1 MTALLPW
8 VRRLLIS
15 STLTQATMYVVR
27 PFITYRAIE
36 IDAGATAIGLIGA
49 IYALFPV
56 LLALK
61 FGSWVG
67 KYGEGKFLVIGTFSL
82 IASCTSLIFTNNVL
96 SLAIATA
103 FAGLSHLALMVG
115 GQTMVALRAPKSE
128 YNRLFGY
135 YTFSASLGHTFG
147 PVIAG
152 LLAGSLAN
160 GMPKNSN
167 YAFIFAIVLSSIALI
182 PTFSWRKEQPTVKAA
197 QEQSNTWA
205 AAKSML
211 ARREISLAVFISLAV
226 SSTLDLLVIFLP
238 LLGKERAIDPA
249 VIGLII
255 SLRAVGSMGSR
266 LILGKVSQYVSDRNL
281 LISSTS
287 VSMFACIGM
296 VYTANAVILG
306 GLVFVAG
313 FASGFGQPLT
323 MALISLRTK
332 ADERALAVSA
342 RLTGNRLGQF
352 ALPIIAGFIASGS
365 GVGAVFWSMAA
376 LLGVSLV
383 ASASD

>member
-1 MTALLPW
+1 VNIEVWAK
-8 VRRLLIS
+8 RLLIS
-15 STLTQATMYVVR
+15 STFTQATMYVVR

-67 KYGEGKFLVIGTFSL
+67 KYGEGKFLVLGTFSL
-82 IASCTSLIFTNNVL
+82 IASCTSLLFTNNVPT
-96 SLAIATA
+96 LAMATA

-115 GQTMVALRAPKSE
+115 GQTMVALRAPKSD

-160 GMPKNSN
+160 GMPKHSN
-167 YAFIFAIVLSSIALI
+167 YAFYFAIVLSSIALI
-182 PTFSWRKEQPTVKAA
+182 PTFKWRNNSPTVKAA
-197 QEQSNTWA
+197 EEQSNTWS

-211 ARREISLAVFISLAV
+211 SRKEISLAVFISMAI

-249 VIGLII
+249 LIGLII

-266 LILGKVSQYVSDRNL
+266 LILGKVSQHVSDRAL
-281 LISSTS
+281 LLSSTT
-287 VSMFACIGM
+287 VSMLACVGM
-296 VYTANAVILG
+296 VYTNSAVILG
-306 GLVFVAG
+306 ALVFIAG
-313 FASGFGQPLT
+313 FSSGFGQPLT
-323 MALISLRTK
+323 MALISHRTK

-352 ALPIIAGFIASGS
+352 VLPVAAGLLANGA

-383 ASASD
+383 ASAAE

>member
-1 MTALLPW
+1 MAVETWAK
-8 VRRLLIS
+8 RLLIS
-15 STLTQATMYVVR
+15 STFTQATMYVVR

-36 IDAGATAIGLIGA
+36 INAGATAIGLIGA

-67 KYGEGKFLVIGTFSL
+67 KYGEGKFLVIGNLSL
-82 IASCTSLIFTNNVL
+82 IFSCTSLLFTHNVIA
-96 SLAIATA
+96 LAIATA

-115 GQTMVALRAPKSE
+115 GQTMVALRTPKE
-128 YNRLFGY
+128 NYNKLFGY

-160 GMPKNSN
+160 GMPRNSN
-167 YAFIFAIVLSSIALI
+167 NAFIFAILLSSLALF
-182 PTFSWRKEQPTVKAA
+182 PTWKWRKDSPTVKAA
-197 QEQSNTWA
+197 DEQSNTWS

-211 ARREISLAVFISLAV
+211 SRKEISLAVFISLAI

-249 VIGLII
+249 IIGLII

-266 LILGKVSQYVSDRNL
+266 LILGVVTKHIKDRTL
-281 LISSTS
+281 LLATTLIS
-287 VSMFACIGM
+287 MLACVGM
-296 VYTANAVILG
+296 VYTDSALILG
-306 GLVFVAG
+306 LLVFVAG

-323 MALISLRTK
+323 MSLISLRTK
-332 ADERALAVSA
+332 PDERALAVSA

-352 ALPIIAGFIASGS
+352 LLPVGAGLLANGA

-376 LLGVSLV
+376 LLGASLV
-383 ASASD
+383 ASAAE

>member
-1 MTALLPW
+1 MSVEIWAK
-8 VRRLLIS
+8 RLLVS
-15 STLTQATMYVVR
+15 STLTQATIYVVR

-36 IDAGATAIGLIGA
+36 IDASASAIGLIGA

-67 KYGEGKFLVIGTFSL
+67 KYGEGKFLVFGTL
-82 IASCTSLIFTNNVL
+82 ALIFSCIFLVFTASVFT
-96 SLAIATA
+96 LALATA

-115 GQTMVALRAPKSE
+115 GQTMVALRAVKSD

-152 LLAGSLAN
+152 LLAGSMAN
-160 GMPKNSN
+160 GLPERSN
-167 YAFIFAIVLSSIALI
+167 NAFYFAILLATLALI
-182 PTFSWRKEQPTVKAA
+182 PTYGWRNSEPTVKAA
-197 QEQSNTWA
+197 EELSNTWI

-211 ARREISLAVFISLAV
+211 ARKEISLAVFISLAI

-238 LLGKERAIDPA
+238 LLGTERAIEPS

-255 SLRAVGSMGSR
+255 SLRAIGSMGSR
-266 LILGKVSQYVSDRNL
+266 LLLGKVSQKVKDRSL
-281 LISSTS
+281 LISTTALT
-287 VSMFACIGM
+287 MAACIGM
-296 VYTANAVILG
+296 VYTAQPFLLG
-306 GLVFVAG
+306 ALVFIAG

-323 MALISLRTK
+323 MSLISLRTK

-352 ALPIIAGFIASGS
+352 LLPMLAGLLANGA

-376 LLGVSLV
+376 LLGVSLA
-383 ASASD
+383 ASAAN

>member
-1 MTALLPW
+1 MAVEIW
-8 VRRLLIS
+8 ARRLLIS
-15 STLTQATMYVVR
+15 STFTQATMYVVR

-36 IDAGATAIGLIGA
+36 IDASATAIGLIGA

-67 KYGEGKFLVIGTFSL
+67 RYGEGKFLVFGTFSL
-82 IASCTSLIFTNNVL
+82 IASCASLIFTSNVI

-152 LLAGSLAN
+152 ILAGSLAN
-160 GMPKNSN
+160 GMPKDSN
-167 YAFIFAIVLSSIALI
+167 RAFIFAILLSTIALI
-182 PTFSWRKEQPTVKAA
+182 PTFTWRDSAPTVKAA
-197 QEQSNTWA
+197 EAQSNTWA

-211 ARREISLAVFISLAV
+211 ARREISLAVFISMAI

-266 LILGKVSQYVSDRNL
+266 LILGKVSKHISDRKL
-281 LISSTS
+281 LLSSTTF
-287 VSMFACIGM
+287 SMLACIGM
-296 VYTANAVILG
+296 VYTSNSFYLG
-306 GLVFVAG
+306 ALVFIAG

-323 MALISLRTK
+323 MALISLRTE

-352 ALPIIAGFIASGS
+352 VLPVIAGLIANGA
-365 GVGAVFWSMAA
+365 GVGAVFWSMAV
-376 LLGVSLV
+376 LLGVSLL
-383 ASASD
+383 ASAEK

>member
-1 MTALLPW
+1 MAVEVW
-8 VRRLLIS
+8 AKRLLIS
-15 STLTQATMYVVR
+15 STFTQATMYVVR

-67 KYGEGKFLVIGTFSL
+67 KYGEGKFLVIGTLSL
-82 IASCTSLIFTNNVL
+82 IASCTSLVFTNNVAT
-96 SLAIATA
+96 LAAATA

-115 GQTMVALRAPKSE
+115 GQTMVALRTPKSD

-147 PVIAG
+147 PVMAG

-160 GMPKNSN
+160 GMPRHSN
-167 YAFIFAIVLSSIALI
+167 YAFFFAIALSTIALI
-182 PTFSWRKEQPTVKAA
+182 PTWKWRKSAPTVKAA
-197 QEQSNTWA
+197 EEQSNTWS

-211 ARREISLAVFISLAV
+211 SRKEISLAVFISMAI

-266 LILGKVSQYVSDRNL
+266 LILGKVSQYIKDRPL
-281 LISSTS
+281 LLSTTT

-296 VYTANAVILG
+296 VYTSNPVVLG
-306 GLVFVAG
+306 ALVFIAG
-313 FASGFGQPLT
+313 FSSGFGQPLT
-323 MALISLRTK
+323 MALISHRTK

-352 ALPIIAGFIASGS
+352 VLPVAAGLLATGA

-376 LLGVSLV
+376 LLTVSFIAV
-383 ASASD
+383 AIE

>member
-1 MTALLPW
+1 MSVEIWA
-8 VRRLLIS
+8 RRLLIS
-15 STLTQATMYVVR
+15 STFTQATMYVVR

-36 IDAGATAIGLIGA
+36 INAGATAIGLIGA

-67 KYGEGKFLVIGTFSL
+67 KYGEGKFIVFGNIYL
-82 IASCTSLIFTNNVL
+82 ILSCTSLIFANNIVVL
-96 SLAIATA
+96 AAATA

-115 GQTMVALRAPKSE
+115 GQTMVALRSAKSD

-147 PVIAG
+147 PVVAG
-152 LLAGSLAN
+152 LLAGSLSN
-160 GMPKNSN
+160 GMPKHSN
-167 YAFIFAIVLSSIALI
+167 YAFFFAIALSTIAIL
-182 PTFSWRKEQPTVKAA
+182 PTWNWRRSAPTVKAA
-197 QEQSNTWA
+197 EAQSNTWA

-211 ARREISLAVFISLAV
+211 SRKEISFAVFISMAV
-226 SSTLDLLVIFLP
+226 SSTLDLIVIFLP

-255 SLRAVGSMGSR
+255 SLRAIGSMGSR
-266 LILGKVSQYVSDRNL
+266 LILGKVTQHVRDKAL

-296 VYTANAVILG
+296 VYTNNSIVLG
-306 GLVFVAG
+306 ALVFIAG

-323 MALISLRTK
+323 MALISHRTK

-352 ALPIIAGFIASGS
+352 ILPMAAGLLANGA

-376 LLGVSLV
+376 LLGASLV
-383 ASASD
+383 ASAAE

>member
-1 MTALLPW
+1 MAVEIW
-8 VRRLLIS
+8 ARRLLIS
-15 STLTQATMYVVR
+15 STFTQATMYVVR

-36 IDAGATAIGLIGA
+36 IDASATAIGLIGA

-67 KYGEGKFLVIGTFSL
+67 RYGEGKFLVFGTFSL
-82 IASCTSLIFTNNVL
+82 IASCASLIFTSNVI

-152 LLAGSLAN
+152 ILAGSLAN
-160 GMPKNSN
+160 GMPKDSN
-167 YAFIFAIVLSSIALI
+167 RAFIFAILLSTIALI
-182 PTFSWRKEQPTVKAA
+182 PTFTWRDSAPTVKAA
-197 QEQSNTWA
+197 EAQSNTWA

-211 ARREISLAVFISLAV
+211 SRKEISLAVFISLAI

-266 LILGKVSQYVSDRNL
+266 LILGKVSKHISDRKL
-281 LISSTS
+281 LFSSTTF
-287 VSMFACIGM
+287 SMLACIGM
-296 VYTANAVILG
+296 VYTSNSILLG
-306 GLVFVAG
+306 ALVFIAG
-313 FASGFGQPLT
+313 FSSGFGQPLT
-323 MALISLRTK
+323 MALISLRTE

-352 ALPIIAGFIASGS
+352 VLPVIAGLIANGA
-365 GVGAVFWSMAA
+365 GVGAVFWSMAV
-376 LLGVSLV
+376 LLGVSLL
-383 ASASD
+383 ASAEK

>member
-1 MTALLPW
+1 
-8 VRRLLIS
+8 
-15 STLTQATMYVVR
+15 MYVVR

-67 KYGEGKFLVIGTFSL
+67 KYGEGKFLVVGTFSL
-82 IASCTSLIFTNNVL
+82 IASCASLLFTNSVPTL
-96 SLAIATA
+96 VIATA

-115 GQTMVALRAPKSE
+115 GQTMVALRASKAD
-128 YNRLFGY
+128 YNKLFGY

-160 GMPKNSN
+160 GMPEHSN
-167 YAFIFAIVLSSIALI
+167 YAFYFAIVLSSIALI
-182 PTFSWRKEQPTVKAA
+182 PTFKWRNSTPTVKAA
-197 QEQSNTWA
+197 EEQSNTWS

-211 ARREISLAVFISLAV
+211 SRKEISLAVFISMAI

-249 VIGLII
+249 LIGLII

-266 LILGKVSQYVSDRNL
+266 LILGKVSQHISDRAL
-281 LISSTS
+281 LLSSTT
-287 VSMFACIGM
+287 VSMFACVGM
-296 VYTANAVILG
+296 VYTNSAVILG
-306 GLVFVAG
+306 ALVFIAG
-313 FASGFGQPLT
+313 FSSGFGQPLT

-352 ALPIIAGFIASGS
+352 VLPVAAGFLANGA

-376 LLGVSLV
+376 LLGASLV
-383 ASASD
+383 ASAAE

>member
-1 MTALLPW
+1 MSVEIWA
-8 VRRLLIS
+8 RRLLIS
-15 STLTQATMYVVR
+15 STFTQATMYVVR

-36 IDAGATAIGLIGA
+36 INAGATAIGLIGA

-67 KYGEGKFLVIGTFSL
+67 KYGEGKFIVFGNISL
-82 IASCTSLIFTNNVL
+82 ILSCTSLIFANNIVVL
-96 SLAIATA
+96 AAATA

-115 GQTMVALRAPKSE
+115 GQTMVALRSAKSD

-147 PVIAG
+147 PVVAG
-152 LLAGSLAN
+152 LLAGSLSN
-160 GMPKNSN
+160 GMPKHSN
-167 YAFIFAIVLSSIALI
+167 YAFFFAIALSTIAIL
-182 PTFSWRKEQPTVKAA
+182 PTWNWRRSAPTVKAA
-197 QEQSNTWA
+197 EAQSNTWA

-211 ARREISLAVFISLAV
+211 SRKEISFAVFISMAV
-226 SSTLDLLVIFLP
+226 SSTLDLIVIFLP

-255 SLRAVGSMGSR
+255 SLRAIGSMGSR
-266 LILGKVSQYVSDRNL
+266 LILGKVTQHVRDKAL

-296 VYTANAVILG
+296 VYTNNSIVLG
-306 GLVFVAG
+306 ALVFIAG

-323 MALISLRTK
+323 MALISHRTK

-352 ALPIIAGFIASGS
+352 ILPMAAGLLANGA

-376 LLGVSLV
+376 LLGASLV
-383 ASASD
+383 ASAAE

>member
-1 MTALLPW
+1 MAVEIW
-8 VRRLLIS
+8 ARRLLIS
-15 STLTQATMYVVR
+15 STFTQATMYVVR

-36 IDAGATAIGLIGA
+36 IDASATAIGLIGA

-67 KYGEGKFLVIGTFSL
+67 RYGEGKFLVFGTFSL
-82 IASCTSLIFTNNVL
+82 IASCASLIFTSNVI

-152 LLAGSLAN
+152 ILAGSLAN
-160 GMPKNSN
+160 GMPKDSN
-167 YAFIFAIVLSSIALI
+167 RAFIFAILLSTIALI
-182 PTFSWRKEQPTVKAA
+182 PTFTWRDSAPTVKAA
-197 QEQSNTWA
+197 EAQSNTWA

-211 ARREISLAVFISLAV
+211 SRKEISLAVFISLAI

-266 LILGKVSQYVSDRNL
+266 LILGKVSKHISDRKL
-281 LISSTS
+281 LLSSTTF
-287 VSMFACIGM
+287 SMLACIGM
-296 VYTANAVILG
+296 VYTSNSILLG
-306 GLVFVAG
+306 ALVFIAG
-313 FASGFGQPLT
+313 FSSGFGQPLT
-323 MALISLRTK
+323 MALISLRTE

-352 ALPIIAGFIASGS
+352 VLPVIAGLIANGA
-365 GVGAVFWSMAA
+365 GVGAVFWSMAV
-376 LLGVSLV
+376 LLGVSLL
-383 ASASD
+383 ASAEK

>member
-1 MTALLPW
+1 MHHESW

-15 STLTQATMYVVR
+15 STLTQATMYVIR

-36 IDAGATAIGLIGA
+36 INADATTIGLIGA

-61 FGSWVG
+61 FGSLVG
-67 KYGEGKFLVIGTFSL
+67 RFGEGKFLVFGTLSL
-82 IASCTSLIFTNNVL
+82 ITSCVSFLFANDVFT
-96 SLAIATA
+96 LAITTA
-103 FAGLSHLALMVG
+103 LAGLSHLALMVG
-115 GQTMVALRAPKSE
+115 GQTMVALRAAKSD

-147 PVIAG
+147 PVMAG

-160 GMPKNSN
+160 GLPKDSN
-167 YAFIFAIVLSSIALI
+167 RAFLFAVVLSTIALI
-182 PTFSWRKEQPTVKAA
+182 PTFNWKNHEPTIKAA
-197 QEQSNTWA
+197 QDQSNTWA

-211 ARREISLAVFISLAV
+211 SRKEISLAIFISLAV
-226 SSTLDLLVIFLP
+226 STTIDLLVIFLP
-238 LLGKERAIDPA
+238 LLGKERLIEPS

-266 LILGKVSQYVSDRNL
+266 LLLGRVSASVSDRSL
-281 LISSTS
+281 LLSTNGIT
-287 VSMFACIGM
+287 MLACIGM
-296 VYTANAVILG
+296 VYFQNPIILAL
-306 GLVFVAG
+306 LVFVAG
-313 FASGFGQPLT
+313 FMSGFGQPLT
-323 MALISLRTK
+323 MALISKRTK

-352 ALPIIAGFIASGS
+352 LLPIFAGLLATGA
-365 GVGAVFWSMAA
+365 GVGAVFWAMAG
-376 LLGVSLV
+376 LLGLGLF
-383 ASASD
+383 ASRSE

>member
-1 MTALLPW
+1 MTVEIWA
-8 VRRLLIS
+8 RRLLIS
-15 STLTQATMYVVR
+15 STFTQATMYVVR

-36 IDAGATAIGLIGA
+36 INAGATAIGLIGA

-67 KYGEGKFLVIGTFSL
+67 KYGEGKFLVVGNLSL
-82 IASCTSLIFTNNVL
+82 VFSCTSLLFTHNVIA
-96 SLAIATA
+96 LAAATA

-115 GQTMVALRAPKSE
+115 GQTMVALRTPKE
-128 YNRLFGY
+128 NYNKLFGY

-160 GMPKNSN
+160 GMPRNSN
-167 YAFIFAIVLSSIALI
+167 NAFIFAILLSSFALF
-182 PTFSWRKEQPTVKAA
+182 PTWKWRNDAPTVKAA
-197 QEQSNTWA
+197 EEQSNTWS

-211 ARREISLAVFISLAV
+211 SRKEISLAVFISLAI

-249 VIGLII
+249 IIGLII

-266 LILGKVSQYVSDRNL
+266 LILGVVTKHIKDRTL
-281 LISSTS
+281 LLATTLIS
-287 VSMFACIGM
+287 MLACIGM
-296 VYTANAVILG
+296 VYTNTAWILG
-306 GLVFVAG
+306 LLVFIAG

-323 MALISLRTK
+323 MSLISLRTK
-332 ADERALAVSA
+332 PDERALAVSA

-352 ALPIIAGFIASGS
+352 LLPVGAGLLANGA

-376 LLGVSLV
+376 LLGASLV
-383 ASASD
+383 ASAAE

>member
-1 MTALLPW
+1 MAVELW
-8 VRRLLIS
+8 AKRLLIS
-15 STLTQATMYVVR
+15 STFTQATMYVVR

-67 KYGEGKFLVIGTFSL
+67 KYGEGKFLVVGNLSL
-82 IASCTSLIFTNNVL
+82 IASCTSLIFTN
-96 SLAIATA
+96 STATLAVATA

-115 GQTMVALRAPKSE
+115 GQTMVALRTPKAD

-167 YAFIFAIVLSSIALI
+167 YAFFFAIALSSLALI
-182 PTFSWRKEQPTVKAA
+182 PTWKWRNSAPTVKAS

-211 ARREISLAVFISLAV
+211 SRKEISLAVFISMAI

-249 VIGLII
+249 IIGLII

-266 LILGKVSQYVSDRNL
+266 LILGKVSQRIKDRPL
-281 LISSTS
+281 LLSTTT
-287 VSMFACIGM
+287 VSMVACIGM
-296 VYTANAVILG
+296 VYTGNPVLLG
-306 GLVFVAG
+306 TLVFIAG
-313 FASGFGQPLT
+313 FSSGFGQPLT
-323 MALISLRTK
+323 MALISHRTK

-352 ALPIIAGFIASGS
+352 LLPVAAGLLANGA
-365 GVGAVFWSMAA
+365 GVGAVFWSMAG
-376 LLGVSLV
+376 LLGASLI
-383 ASASD
+383 ASAAE

>member
-1 MTALLPW
+1 MNLESWAK
-8 VRRLLIS
+8 RLLIS
-15 STLTQATMYVVR
+15 STFTQATMYVVR

-36 IDAGATAIGLIGA
+36 IDAGAFAIGLIGA
-49 IYALFPV
+49 VYALFPV

-67 KYGEGKFLVIGTFSL
+67 KIGEGKFIVIGNLSL
-82 IASCTSLIFTNNVL
+82 VASCSALIFANNIPLLV
-96 SLAIATA
+96 AATA

-115 GQTMVALRAPKSE
+115 GQTMVALRAPKEE
-128 YNRLFGY
+128 YNRLFGF

-147 PVIAG
+147 PVAAG

-160 GMPKNSN
+160 GMPKDSN
-167 YAFIFAIVLSSIALI
+167 NAFLFAIALSSIALI
-182 PTFSWRKEQPTVKAA
+182 PTFSWRSSLPTVAA
-197 QEQSNTWA
+197 AKEQSNTWA

-211 ARREISLAVFISLAV
+211 SRREISSAVFISMAV

-238 LLGKERAIDPA
+238 LLGTERNIDPA

-266 LILGKVSQYVSDRNL
+266 LILGKVSQHISDRKL
-281 LISSTS
+281 LVSTTAIS
-287 VSMFACIGM
+287 MLACIGM
-296 VYTANAVILG
+296 VYTGNPVLLG
-306 GLVFVAG
+306 VLVFIAG

-342 RLTGNRLGQF
+342 RLSGNRLGQF
-352 ALPIIAGFIASGS
+352 ILPVAAGSLANGA
-365 GVGAVFWSMAA
+365 GVGAVFWSMAL
-376 LLGVSLV
+376 LLGASLV
-383 ASASD
+383 ASATN

>member
-1 MTALLPW
+1 MSVEIWA
-8 VRRLLIS
+8 RRLLIS
-15 STLTQATMYVVR
+15 STFTQATMYVVR
-27 PFITYRAIE
+27 PFITYRALE
-36 IDAGATAIGLIGA
+36 INAGATAIGLIGA

-67 KYGEGKFLVIGTFSL
+67 KYGEGKFIVFGNIYL
-82 IASCTSLIFTNNVL
+82 ILSCTSLIFANNIVVL
-96 SLAIATA
+96 AAATA

-115 GQTMVALRAPKSE
+115 GQTMVALRSAKSD

-147 PVIAG
+147 PVVAG
-152 LLAGSLAN
+152 LLAGSLSN
-160 GMPKNSN
+160 GMPKHSN
-167 YAFIFAIVLSSIALI
+167 YAFFFAIALSTIAIL
-182 PTFSWRKEQPTVKAA
+182 PTWNWRRSAPTVKAA
-197 QEQSNTWA
+197 EAQSNTWA

-211 ARREISLAVFISLAV
+211 SRKEISFAVFISMAV
-226 SSTLDLLVIFLP
+226 SSTLDLIVIFLP

-255 SLRAVGSMGSR
+255 SLRAIGSMGSR
-266 LILGKVSQYVSDRNL
+266 LILGKVTQHVRDKAL

-296 VYTANAVILG
+296 VYTNNSIVLG
-306 GLVFVAG
+306 ALVFIAG

-323 MALISLRTK
+323 MALISHRTK

-352 ALPIIAGFIASGS
+352 ILPMAAGLLANGA

-376 LLGVSLV
+376 LLGASLV
-383 ASASD
+383 ASAAE

>member
-1 MTALLPW
+1 
-8 VRRLLIS
+8 
-15 STLTQATMYVVR
+15 MYVVR

-36 IDAGATAIGLIGA
+36 INAGATAIGLIGA

-67 KYGEGKFLVIGTFSL
+67 KYGEGKFLVVGNLSL
-82 IASCTSLIFTNNVL
+82 VL
-96 SLAIATA
+96 SCSSLLFTHNVIALAIATA

-115 GQTMVALRAPKSE
+115 GQTMVALRTPKE
-128 YNRLFGY
+128 NYNKLFGY

-160 GMPKNSN
+160 GMPRNSN
-167 YAFIFAIVLSSIALI
+167 NAFIFAILLSSLALF
-182 PTFSWRKEQPTVKAA
+182 PTWKWRKESPTVKAA
-197 QEQSNTWA
+197 DEQSNTWS

-211 ARREISLAVFISLAV
+211 SRKEISLAVFISLAI

-249 VIGLII
+249 IIGLII

-266 LILGKVSQYVSDRNL
+266 LILGVVTKYIKDRTL
-281 LISSTS
+281 LLATTLIS
-287 VSMFACIGM
+287 MLACIGM
-296 VYTANAVILG
+296 VYTDTAWILG
-306 GLVFVAG
+306 LLVFVAG

-323 MALISLRTK
+323 MSLISLRTRP
-332 ADERALAVSA
+332 DERALAVSA

-352 ALPIIAGFIASGS
+352 LLPVGAGLLANGA

-376 LLGVSLV
+376 LLGASLL
-383 ASASD
+383 ASAAE

>member
-1 MTALLPW
+1 MNLDSWAK
-8 VRRLLIS
+8 RLLIS
-15 STLTQATMYVVR
+15 STFTQATMYVVR
-27 PFITYRAIE
+27 PYITYRAIE
-36 IDAGATAIGLIGA
+36 IDASVFTIGLIGA
-49 IYALFPV
+49 VYALFPV

-67 KYGEGKFLVIGTFSL
+67 KYGEGRFIVYGNLSLVASCITLVFTQDIFLL
-82 IASCTSLIFTNNVL
+82 IA
-96 SLAIATA
+96 ATA

-115 GQTMVALRAPKSE
+115 GQTMVALRSQKSD

-147 PVIAG
+147 PIVAG

-160 GMPKNSN
+160 GMPKESN
-167 YAFIFAIVLSSIALI
+167 NAFIFAIALSALALI
-182 PTFSWRKEQPTVKAA
+182 PTFSWRLNLPTVPAA
-197 QEQSNTWA
+197 KEQSNTWA

-211 ARREISLAVFISLAV
+211 SRREISSAVFISMAV

-238 LLGKERAIDPA
+238 LLGTERAIDPA

-266 LILGKVSQYVSDRNL
+266 LLLGQVSKHVSDRKL
-281 LISSTS
+281 LVSTTAI
-287 VSMFACIGM
+287 SMFACIGM
-296 VYTANAVILG
+296 VYSSSAALLG
-306 GLVFVAG
+306 ALVFIAG

-323 MALISLRTK
+323 MALISIRTK

-342 RLTGNRLGQF
+342 RLSGNRLGQF
-352 ALPIIAGFIASGS
+352 ILPVLAGFLANGA
-365 GVGAVFWSMAA
+365 GVGAVFWSMAL
-376 LLGVSLV
+376 LLGASLV
-383 ASASD
+383 TSATN

>member
-1 MTALLPW
+1 MAVEVW
-8 VRRLLIS
+8 AKRLLIS
-15 STLTQATMYVVR
+15 STFTQATMYVVR

-67 KYGEGKFLVIGTFSL
+67 KYGEGKFLVVGTFSL
-82 IASCTSLIFTNNVL
+82 IASSSALIFSHDIF
-96 SLAIATA
+96 SLAAATA
-103 FAGLSHLALMVG
+103 FAGLAHLALMVG
-115 GQTMVALRAPKSE
+115 GQTMVALRAPKSD
-128 YNRLFGY
+128 YNKLFGY
-135 YTFSASLGHTFG
+135 YTFSASLGQMMG

-160 GMPKNSN
+160 GMPKNSSN
-167 YAFIFAIVLSSIALI
+167 AFIFAIALSTLALF
-182 PTFSWRKEQPTVKAA
+182 PTFSWRKALPTVAA
-197 QEQSNTWA
+197 AEEQSNTWS

-211 ARREISLAVFISLAV
+211 SRKEISLAVFISMAI
-226 SSTLDLLVIFLP
+226 SSTLDLIVIFLP

-249 VIGLII
+249 IIGLII
-255 SLRAVGSMGSR
+255 SLRAVGSMISR
-266 LILGKVSQYVSDRNL
+266 FSLGYVSRKIKDKSL
-281 LISSTS
+281 LISTTTIT
-287 VSMFACIGM
+287 MFACIGM
-296 VYTANAVILG
+296 VYTSDPLTLG
-306 GLVFVAG
+306 GLVFIAG
-313 FASGFGQPLT
+313 LASGFGQPLT

-352 ALPIIAGFIASGS
+352 LLPMAAGLLANGA

-376 LLGVSLV
+376 LLGASLV
-383 ASASD
+383 ASAAE

>member
-1 MTALLPW
+1 MAVETWAK
-8 VRRLLIS
+8 RLLIS
-15 STLTQATMYVVR
+15 STFTQATMYVVR

-36 IDAGATAIGLIGA
+36 INAGATAIGLIGA

-67 KYGEGKFLVIGTFSL
+67 KYGEGKFLVVGNLSL
-82 IASCTSLIFTNNVL
+82 VFSCTSLLVTHNVIA
-96 SLAIATA
+96 LAVATA

-115 GQTMVALRAPKSE
+115 GQTMVALRTPKE
-128 YNRLFGY
+128 NYNKLFGY

-160 GMPKNSN
+160 GMPRNSN
-167 YAFIFAIVLSSIALI
+167 NAFIFAILLSSLALI
-182 PTFSWRKEQPTVKAA
+182 PTWKWRKDSPTVKAA
-197 QEQSNTWA
+197 DEQSNTWS

-211 ARREISLAVFISLAV
+211 SRKEISLAVFISLAI

-249 VIGLII
+249 IIGLII

-266 LILGKVSQYVSDRNL
+266 LILGLVTKYIKDRTL
-281 LISSTS
+281 LLVTTLIS
-287 VSMFACIGM
+287 MLACVGM
-296 VYTANAVILG
+296 VYTNSALILG
-306 GLVFVAG
+306 LLVFVAG

-323 MALISLRTK
+323 MSLISLRTK
-332 ADERALAVSA
+332 PDERALAVSA

-352 ALPIIAGFIASGS
+352 LLPVGAGLLANGA

-376 LLGVSLV
+376 LLGASLV
-383 ASASD
+383 ASAAE

>member
-1 MTALLPW
+1 MAVEAW
-8 VRRLLIS
+8 AKRLLIS
-15 STLTQATMYVVR
+15 STFTQATMYVVR

-67 KYGEGKFLVIGTFSL
+67 KYGEGKFLVIGNISL
-82 IASCTSLIFTNNVL
+82 VATCTSLLFANNVMT
-96 SLAIATA
+96 LAIATA
-103 FAGLSHLALMVG
+103 LSGLSHLALMVG

-128 YNRLFGY
+128 YNKLFGY

-147 PVIAG
+147 PVLAG

-160 GMPKNSN
+160 GMPRESN
-167 YAFIFAIVLSSIALI
+167 NAFLFAILLASIALI
-182 PTFSWRKEQPTVKAA
+182 PTFSWRKNAPTIKAA
-197 QEQSNTWA
+197 EEQSNTWA

-211 ARREISLAVFISLAV
+211 SRKEISLAVFISMAI
-226 SSTLDLLVIFLP
+226 SSTLDLIVIFLP

-249 VIGLII
+249 IIGLII
-255 SLRAVGSMGSR
+255 SLRAVGSMISR
-266 LILGKVSQYVSDRNL
+266 FSLGYVSRKIKDKSL
-281 LISSTS
+281 LISTTT
-287 VSMFACIGM
+287 VTMFACVGM
-296 VYTANAVILG
+296 VYTSNPLTLG
-306 GLVFVAG
+306 GLVFIAG
-313 FASGFGQPLT
+313 LASGFGQPLT

-352 ALPIIAGFIASGS
+352 LLPMAAGLLANGA

-376 LLGVSLV
+376 LLGASLV
-383 ASASD
+383 ASAAE

>member
-1 MTALLPW
+1 MKLDSWAK
-8 VRRLLIS
+8 RLLIS
-15 STLTQATMYVVR
+15 STFTQATMYVVR
-27 PFITYRAIE
+27 PYITYRAIE
-36 IDAGATAIGLIGA
+36 IDASVSTIGLIGA
-49 IYALFPV
+49 VYALFPV

-67 KYGEGKFLVIGTFSL
+67 KYGEGKFIVFG
-82 IASCTSLIFTNNVL
+82 NL
-96 SLAIATA
+96 SLVTSCITLVFTQNILLLIVATA

-115 GQTMVALRAPKSE
+115 GQTLVALRSPKSD

-147 PVIAG
+147 PVVAG

-160 GMPKNSN
+160 GMPESSN
-167 YAFIFAIVLSSIALI
+167 NAFYFAIALSAIALI
-182 PTFSWRKEQPTVKAA
+182 PTFSWRRNLPTVQAA
-197 QEQSNTWA
+197 KEQSNTWA

-211 ARREISLAVFISLAV
+211 SRREISSAVFISMAV
-226 SSTLDLLVIFLP
+226 SSTLDLIVIFLP
-238 LLGKERAIDPA
+238 LLGTERAIDPA

-266 LILGKVSQYVSDRNL
+266 ILLGQVSKHVTDRKLLVSTTA
-281 LISSTS
+281 I
-287 VSMFACIGM
+287 SMFACIGM
-296 VYTANAVILG
+296 VYSSSAAILG
-306 GLVFVAG
+306 ALVFIAG

-323 MALISLRTK
+323 MALISIRTK

-342 RLTGNRLGQF
+342 RLSGNRLGQF
-352 ALPIIAGFIASGS
+352 FLPVLAGFLANGA

-376 LLGVSLV
+376 LLGASII
-383 ASASD
+383 ASASN

>member
-1 MTALLPW
+1 MAVEAW
-8 VRRLLIS
+8 AKRLLIS
-15 STLTQATMYVVR
+15 STFTQATMYVVR

-67 KYGEGKFLVIGTFSL
+67 KYGEGKFLVIGNISL
-82 IASCTSLIFTNNVL
+82 VATCTSLLFANNVAT
-96 SLAIATA
+96 LAIATA
-103 FAGLSHLALMVG
+103 LSGLSHLALMVG
-115 GQTMVALRAPKSE
+115 GQTMVALRASKSE

-147 PVIAG
+147 PVLAG

-160 GMPKNSN
+160 GMPRESN
-167 YAFIFAIVLSSIALI
+167 NAFLFAILLASIALI
-182 PTFSWRKEQPTVKAA
+182 PTFSWRKNSPTIKAA
-197 QEQSNTWA
+197 VEQSNTWS

-211 ARREISLAVFISLAV
+211 SRKEISLAVFISMAI
-226 SSTLDLLVIFLP
+226 SSTLDLIVIFLP

-249 VIGLII
+249 IIGLMI
-255 SLRAVGSMGSR
+255 SLRAVGSMISR
-266 LILGKVSQYVSDRNL
+266 FSLGYVSRKIKDKSL
-281 LISSTS
+281 LISTTTIT
-287 VSMFACIGM
+287 MFACIGM
-296 VYTANAVILG
+296 VYTSDPLTLG
-306 GLVFVAG
+306 GLVFIAG
-313 FASGFGQPLT
+313 LASGFGQPLT

-352 ALPIIAGFIASGS
+352 LLPMAAGLLANGA

-376 LLGVSLV
+376 LLGASLV
-383 ASASD
+383 ASAAE

>member
-1 MTALLPW
+1 MAVEVW
-8 VRRLLIS
+8 AKRLLIS
-15 STLTQATMYVVR
+15 STFTQATMYVVR

-67 KYGEGKFLVIGTFSL
+67 KYGEGKFLVVGTFSL
-82 IASCTSLIFTNNVL
+82 IVSCTSLLFTNNVPT
-96 SLAIATA
+96 LAIATA
-103 FAGLSHLALMVG
+103 LAGLSHLALMVG
-115 GQTMVALRAPKSE
+115 GQTMVALRAPKSD

-160 GMPKNSN
+160 GMPEHSN
-167 YAFIFAIVLSSIALI
+167 YAFYFAILLSSIALI
-182 PTFSWRKEQPTVKAA
+182 PTFKWRNNSPTVKAA
-197 QEQSNTWA
+197 EEQSNTWS

-211 ARREISLAVFISLAV
+211 SRKEISLAVFISMAI

-249 VIGLII
+249 LIGLII

-266 LILGKVSQYVSDRNL
+266 LILGKVSQHISDRAL
-281 LISSTS
+281 LLSTTT
-287 VSMFACIGM
+287 VSMLACVGM
-296 VYTANAVILG
+296 VYTNSAVILG
-306 GLVFVAG
+306 ALVFIAG
-313 FASGFGQPLT
+313 FSSGFGQPLT
-323 MALISLRTK
+323 MALISHRTK

-352 ALPIIAGFIASGS
+352 VLPVAAGLLANGA

-376 LLGVSLV
+376 LLGASLV
-383 ASASD
+383 ASAAE

>member
-1 MTALLPW
+1 MAVEVW
-8 VRRLLIS
+8 AKRLLIS
-15 STLTQATMYVVR
+15 STFTQATMYVVR

-67 KYGEGKFLVIGTFSL
+67 KYGEGKFLVVGTFSL
-82 IASCTSLIFTNNVL
+82 IASCTSLLFTNNVPT
-96 SLAIATA
+96 LAIATA

-115 GQTMVALRAPKSE
+115 GQTMVALRAPKAD

-160 GMPKNSN
+160 GMPEHSN
-167 YAFIFAIVLSSIALI
+167 YAFLFAIALSSIALI
-182 PTFSWRKEQPTVKAA
+182 PTFKWRNNSPTVKAA
-197 QEQSNTWA
+197 EEQSNTWS

-211 ARREISLAVFISLAV
+211 SRKEISLAVFISMAI

-249 VIGLII
+249 LIGLII
-255 SLRAVGSMGSR
+255 SLRAIGSMGSR
-266 LILGKVSQYVSDRNL
+266 LILGKVSQHIGDRTL
-281 LISSTS
+281 LLSTTT
-287 VSMFACIGM
+287 VSMLACVGM
-296 VYTANAVILG
+296 VYTNSAIILG
-306 GLVFVAG
+306 ALVFIAG
-313 FASGFGQPLT
+313 FSSGFGQPLT

-352 ALPIIAGFIASGS
+352 VLPVAAGFLANGA
-365 GVGAVFWSMAA
+365 GVEAVFWSMAA
-376 LLGVSLV
+376 LLGASLV
-383 ASASD
+383 ASAAE

>member
-1 MTALLPW
+1 VNIETWAK
-8 VRRLLIS
+8 RLLIS
-15 STLTQATMYVVR
+15 STFTQATMYVVR

-82 IASCTSLIFTNNVL
+82 IASCTSLLFTHNVIA
-96 SLAIATA
+96 LAVATA

-115 GQTMVALRAPKSE
+115 GQTMVALRTPKDN
-128 YNRLFGY
+128 YNKLFGY

-160 GMPKNSN
+160 GMPRNSN
-167 YAFIFAIVLSSIALI
+167 NAFIFAILLSSLALF
-182 PTFSWRKEQPTVKAA
+182 PTWKWRKESPTVKAA
-197 QEQSNTWA
+197 DEQSNTWS

-211 ARREISLAVFISLAV
+211 SRKEISLAVFISLAI

-266 LILGKVSQYVSDRNL
+266 LILGLVTKHIKDRTL
-281 LISSTS
+281 LLATTLIS
-287 VSMFACIGM
+287 MLACVGM
-296 VYTANAVILG
+296 VYTKTAWVLG
-306 GLVFVAG
+306 LLVFVAG

-323 MALISLRTK
+323 MSLISLRTK
-332 ADERALAVSA
+332 PDERALAVSA

-352 ALPIIAGFIASGS
+352 LLPVGAGFLANGA

-376 LLGVSLV
+376 LLGASLV
-383 ASASD
+383 ASAAE